1 MKNPVEM
8 ADISEAELD
17 AMESADFNLKNAGLA
32 AWWLECLIAGS
43 GRSSGQN
50 SGIFAGR
57 MAAIIGMVFAP
68 DMVIDEQDFQ
78 LPGRSFWAPTC
89 TSPGAGSGQ
98 NWYIEVSA

>member
-1 MKNPVEM
+1 
-8 ADISEAELD
+8 
-17 AMESADFNLKNAGLA
+17 
-32 AWWLECLIAGS
+32 
-43 GRSSGQN
+43 
-50 SGIFAGR
+50 
-57 MAAIIGMVFAP
+57 MAAIIGKVFAP